1 MWYIVAESG
10 VCFLHLN
17 LIVNEDGSPLTFHT
31 RTEALMYA
39 QDNCAWKYQVHKW

>member
-10 VCFLHLN
+10 SFPNIDVM
-17 LIVNEDGSPLTFHT
+17 INEDGDLLTFHT

-39 QDNCAWKYQVHKW
+39 QDNCAWRYQVHKW